1 MAVKNSGYFPP
12 AGQQNPSKYP
22 RVGPNYLKYG
32 EQPGWTYSP
41 RDDKYYRDQASRE
54 ALQKYEEEQGLRTPA
69 PKEPKQPGLGQVIL
83 PIAATGAAIS
93 AGNYIGQKIPSA
105 FESIGKTAPPQ
116 TNVNGQITQPTQVGG
131 TTAVQGSG
139 QIAGTPQG
147 LLGANG
153 APSTG
158 TTAPANTG
166 APATPNL
173 VSVKPVVEVGSTTM
187 PDGSPG
193 TLMSDGGKIGQ
204 NGQVVNPDGTVAGS
218 VSGQIMA
225 GLQVAGGAAQAYNGY
240 KQYQAGEKLGGAANV
255 AGGAFNAAA
264 GAQALANG
272 GTAGSLGSWV
282 PGVGWVVAGAQIGQ
296 QMLNDKGASE
306 DRAAKAQ
313 YEAQKASLLFI
324 PGYGWVAYAAL
335 AAADALTKGK
345 AGEKIMGFNKK
356 MDDNVI
362 NKIDFGIKKSLDKK
376 LFHQSTKGVQQM
388 HSGQLMAQ
396 SDDPT
401 WQNYVAGMRAQVNE
415 GPKDPLK
422 PFAGGKYATFEEY
435 KKAGLQAD
443 DLTGVYGNLDAFK
456 PDYAEKAGVPDW
468 SKLTYDQQRYM
479 TQKLIEADAYASK
492 KGEVVIPDKEKARR
506 IYEQEAKNNFG
517 APSAAPQPTGL
528 LAANKPAP
536 LQPGVT
542 PQQAAGAAG
551 GQPYQPINANGALN
565 GAVPTGKLPSSNID
579 LYNRP
584 NGLLGALPPRS
595 RTSSPGMDKNG
606 RRITY

>member
-22 RVGPNYLKYG
+22 RVGPNYQKYG

-54 ALQKYEEEQGLRTPA
+54 ALTKYEEEQGLRTPA
-69 PKEPKQPGLGQVIL
+69 PKEPKQPGLGEVVL

-173 VSVKPVVEVGSTTM
+173 VSVKPIKAVGSTTM

-193 TLMSDGGKIGQ
+193 YLMEDGGKIGQ
-204 NGQVVNPDGTVAGS
+204 SGEVVNPDGSSGGS
-218 VSGQIMA
+218 VSGQALA
-225 GLQVAGGAAQAYNGY
+225 GLQTAGGAAQVYSGI

-264 GAQALANG
+264 GAQSLAAG
-272 GTAGSLGSWV
+272 GTAGSLAGYV
-282 PGVGWVVAGAQIGQ
+282 PGVGAAVAGAQIGQ

-306 DRAAKAQ
+306 DRAAKSQ
-313 YEAQKASLLFI
+313 YEAGKSALLFI

-356 MDDNVI
+356 IDNVVD
-362 NKIDFGIKKSLDKK
+362 KFDFGIKKSLDKK
-376 LFHQSTKGVQQM
+376 LFHQSTKGTQQM
-388 HSGQLMAQ
+388 HTGQLLQQ

-415 GPKDPLK
+415 GPPDPTK
-422 PFAGGKYATFEEY
+422 PFAGGKYATFDEY
-435 KKAGLQAD
+435 KQAGLQAD

-468 SKLTYDQQRYM
+468 SKLTYDQQRAV
-479 TQKLIEADAYASK
+479 TQRLINENLYASK

-506 IYEQEAKNNFG
+506 IYEEMSKTNFG
-517 APSAAPQPTGL
+517 APPAAPQPTGL

-542 PQQAAGAAG
+542 AQQAAGAAKAQPLAPGQTPQMAANAAAG
-551 GQPYQPINANGALN
+551 G
-565 GAVPTGKLPSSNID
+565 
-579 LYNRP
+579 
-584 NGLLGALPPRS
+584 GLLGALPPRS